1 METQTRSFVDRGA
14 LPLSCLPPWSLATV
28 SSPLLTISLASIRP
42 VLLCVV
48 QTVAGTLHRVMAQ
61 LPEDHAPFTRLLA
74 EGAVGCWEAGH
85 GCVVMGGAAQVT
97 DEPKP
102 CVAHVD
108 GVVAP
113 PSSCSIPVTHPLHPA
128 GLVPHGL
135 PWPPPQQQHYQQHYQ
150 QQQRIQQLRHQRR
163 QRLRHQQRRQRLRHQ
178 RRQRQRQQQRR
189 QRPQWQQH
197 RRHNCQRQQRRQ
209 QQRPQ

>member
-1 METQTRSFVDRGA
+1 MECGGNTNSIDRGSWCA
-14 LPLSCLPPWSLATV
+14 WV
-28 SSPLLTISLASIRP
+28 
-42 VLLCVV
+42 LCVHGYCV
-48 QTVAGTLHRVMAQ
+48 CMHTVPMHTQYPCTHSGTLHRVMAQ

-85 GCVVMGGAAQVT
+85 GCVVMGGAAHVR

-102 CVAHVD
+102 GVAHVD

-135 PWPPPQQQHYQQHYQ
+135 PWPPPQQQHYQQ
-150 QQQRIQQLRHQRR
+150 
-163 QRLRHQQRRQRLRHQ
+163 QRLNY
-178 RRQRQRQQQRR
+178 
-189 QRPQWQQH
+189 PS
-197 RRHNCQRQQRRQ
+197 
-209 QQRPQ
+209 PT